1 MIKKEYS
8 DKGYIKEYFYVT
20 LLGIIFCFLVS
31 VITYNPTDSTT
42 FNVNS
47 TALNGSYQVT
57 NTLGSFGAKFADW
70 SFQIFG
76 VASILFLFI
85 FFIQVLSFFRK
96 EKLKNRFVLRVF
108 GYPQLIVC
116 YLGLLAGIVPTVYFR
131 GIDIPSGG
139 FLGKFL
145 FESTRI
151 FLGDQGAVLLF
162 SLGAISSLT
171 LCLGIRPISTI
182 FWLFS
187 LLSFRKSRKFQ
198 DVVQG
203 DEALYESKLMKEF
216 QVVKD
221 YEPNVEPILAK
232 EDLSVAE
239 ADLKS
244 S

>member
-20 LLGIIFCFLVS
+20 LLGLIFCLLVS

-47 TALNGSYQVT
+47 ASLNGSYQVT

-108 GYPQLIVC
+108 GYPQLIFC
-116 YLGLLAGIVPTVYFR
+116 YLGLLAGIVPTVHFR

-145 FESTRI
+145 FESVRI

-171 LCLGIRPISTI
+171 LCLGIRPISTV

-187 LLSFRKSRKFQ
+187 LLSFRKSRKFR

-203 DEALYESKLMKEF
+203 DESLYESKLMKEF
-216 QVVKD
+216 QMVKD
-221 YEPNVEPILAK
+221 YEPDVDSNLANQ
-232 EDLSVAE
+232 DLPVAE

>member
-8 DKGYIKEYFYVT
+8 DRGYIKEYFYVT
-20 LLGIIFCFLVS
+20 LLGLIFCFLVS
-31 VITYNPTDSTT
+31 AITYNPTDSTT

-47 TALNGSYQVT
+47 AALNGSYQVT
-57 NTLGSFGAKFADW
+57 NTLGAFGAKFADW

-76 VASILFLFI
+76 MASILFLFI

-108 GYPQLIVC
+108 GYPQLIIC
-116 YLGLLAGIVPTVYFR
+116 YLGLLAGIVPTVHFR
-131 GIDIPSGG
+131 GVDIPSGG

-162 SLGAISSLT
+162 SLGALSSLT
-171 LCLGIRPISTI
+171 LCLGIRPISTVFWI
-182 FWLFS
+182 FN
-187 LLSFRKSRKFQ
+187 LLSFRKGRKFQ

-203 DEALYESKLMKEF
+203 DETLYESKLMQDF

-221 YEPNVEPILAK
+221 YEPHVEPVLVK
-232 EDLSVAE
+232 EDAPIAE
-239 ADLKS
+239 VDLKS